1 MLLLLVFPIS
11 AVIALAWQVAV
22 LYQQVCVGLGGRVFR
37 TAEHR
42 GPGPGALMARCTIRV
57 MVNLRGVW
65 M

>member
-1 MLLLLVFPIS
+1 
-11 AVIALAWQVAV
+11 
-22 LYQQVCVGLGGRVFR
+22 VFR

-65 M
+65 V